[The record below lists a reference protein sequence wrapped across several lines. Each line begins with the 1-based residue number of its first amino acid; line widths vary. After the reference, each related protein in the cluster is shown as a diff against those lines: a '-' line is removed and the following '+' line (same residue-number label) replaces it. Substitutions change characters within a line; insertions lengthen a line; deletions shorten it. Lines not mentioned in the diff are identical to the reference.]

1 MTFPFSTFY
10 GFIILLPLIFSCTSP
25 LLVWTLQSWL
35 IHSGVV
41 GAAVI
46 ATLWCKWDN
55 SFTIRPIGI
64 YFKAPEKKSL
74 GEPAAVW
81 VLPSSRTGRSRHPD
95 LPLQGKIK
103 LFSPWEKQ
111 TNCVMPNKG
120 FWCGPSSPV
129 ALQAYP
135 LFCFQPSQPKSEVL
149 KMLPALPFPGR
160 TIRPVQNAHPISH
173 LYCRLQSFPPS

>member
-1 MTFPFSTFY
+1 M
-10 GFIILLPLIFSCTSP
+10 LPSQQP
-25 LLVWTLQSWL
+25 
-35 IHSGVV
+35 SGVNETTHLLSDLLAFISKPQKRNPLV
-41 GAAVI
+41 
-46 ATLWCKWDN
+46 TQ
-55 SFTIRPIGI
+55 
-64 YFKAPEKKSL
+64 
-74 GEPAAVW
+74 PAAVC
-81 VLPSSRTGRSRHPD
+81 VLPSSRTGRSRYPD
-95 LPLQGKIK
+95 LHLQGKIK
-103 LFSPWEKQ
+103 LFSHWEKQ

-129 ALQAYP
+129 ALQTYP